1 MKCISKQV
9 VGARRRMLLA
19 RGRRRRRGV
28 SDCRICQKEV
38 CVIGSAVL
46 IDVVVRVRSAVR
58 VVGTRIMMFYA
69 GTSTSTSIRL
79 VLATRVET
87 LGRAGAFLINYT
99 SILSAAGG
107 GQANN
112 FRLVQQVRISR
123 FMISCCC
130 VHTTCTC
137 TWCMCTLRVRGM
149 ILYLIM
155 IALLVRKRANFSETD
170 FQHSTQKVSTT
181 FLHN

>member
-87 LGRAGAFLINYT
+87 LGTTRAGAFLINYT
-99 SILSAAGG
+99 TIILSAAGG
-107 GQANN
+107 GGPANN

-123 FMISCCC
+123 FMISCC

-137 TWCMCTLRVRGM
+137 MCTLRV
-149 ILYLIM
+149 
-155 IALLVRKRANFSETD
+155 
-170 FQHSTQKVSTT
+170 
-181 FLHN
+181 

>member
-149 ILYLIM
+149 ILYLI
-155 IALLVRKRANFSETD
+155 LLVRKRANFSETD

>member
-69 GTSTSTSIRL
+69 GTSTSTSIHL

-87 LGRAGAFLINYT
+87 LGTRAGAFLINYT
-99 SILSAAGG
+99 TIILSAAGG
-107 GQANN
+107 GGPANN
-112 FRLVQQVRISR
+112 FRLVQQEVRISR
-123 FMISCCC
+123 FMISCC

-137 TWCMCTLRVRGM
+137 MCTLRV
-149 ILYLIM
+149 
-155 IALLVRKRANFSETD
+155 
-170 FQHSTQKVSTT
+170 
-181 FLHN
+181 

>member
-69 GTSTSTSIRL
+69 GTSTSTSIHL

-87 LGRAGAFLINYT
+87 LGTRAGAFLINYT
-99 SILSAAGG
+99 TIILSAAGG
-107 GQANN
+107 VGPANN
-112 FRLVQQVRISR
+112 FRLVRQVRISI
-123 FMISCCC
+123 FMISCC

-137 TWCMCTLRVRGM
+137 AWCMCTLHV
-149 ILYLIM
+149 
-155 IALLVRKRANFSETD
+155 
-170 FQHSTQKVSTT
+170 
-181 FLHN
+181 

>member
-19 RGRRRRRGV
+19 RGRRRRRGE

-58 VVGTRIMMFYA
+58 VVGTRSRLFYA

-99 SILSAAGG
+99 IILSAAGG
-107 GQANN
+107 GPANN

-130 VHTTCTC
+130 VHTTC

>member
-69 GTSTSTSIRL
+69 GTSTSTSIHL

-87 LGRAGAFLINYT
+87 LGTRAGAFLINYYT
-99 SILSAAGG
+99 TSSSILSAAGG
-107 GQANN
+107 GGPANN
-112 FRLVQQVRISR
+112 FRLVQQEVRISR
-123 FMISCCC
+123 FMISCC

-137 TWCMCTLRVRGM
+137 MCTLRV
-149 ILYLIM
+149 
-155 IALLVRKRANFSETD
+155 
-170 FQHSTQKVSTT
+170 
-181 FLHN
+181 